1 MFLFPIP
8 SGLDDSLQQYIP
20 SFQQQQVDG
29 ERLLRM
35 THQELLS
42 LGVSR
47 VGHQE
52 LVLEAVDL
60 LCALVSN
67 PFSVPVIVTIWAWFV
82 WPACLPNSQQPKTP
96 KTFWVRP
103 TVQFAHA
110 ATQTE
115 VLNSVQ
121 TSVFCYNQRAARGSF
136 THLRFQP
143 VIWLFWN
150 SDFTQTPFISH
161 LQSAESCCTT
171 SDYML

>member
-67 PFSVPVIVTIWAWFV
+67 PFSVRVIVTIWAWFV
-82 WPACLPNSQQPKTP
+82 
-96 KTFWVRP
+96 
-103 TVQFAHA
+103 
-110 ATQTE
+110 
-115 VLNSVQ
+115 
-121 TSVFCYNQRAARGSF
+121 
-136 THLRFQP
+136 
-143 VIWLFWN
+143 
-150 SDFTQTPFISH
+150 
-161 LQSAESCCTT
+161 
-171 SDYML
+171 

>member
-82 WPACLPNSQQPKTP
+82 
-96 KTFWVRP
+96 
-103 TVQFAHA
+103 
-110 ATQTE
+110 
-115 VLNSVQ
+115 
-121 TSVFCYNQRAARGSF
+121 
-136 THLRFQP
+136 
-143 VIWLFWN
+143 
-150 SDFTQTPFISH
+150 
-161 LQSAESCCTT
+161 
-171 SDYML
+171 

>member
-1 MFLFPIP
+1 MFLSPVP

-67 PFSVPVIVTIWAWFV
+67 PFSVPVIVAIWDWFI
-82 WPACLPNSQQPKTP
+82 WPACLPNSQQVPKLSG
-96 KTFWVRP
+96 WDL
-103 TVQFAHA
+103 QFSLHMLRYRQKSW
-110 ATQTE
+110 TQSKH
-115 VLNSVQ
+115 LFSVTSKKLPEEASHTSGFSQLSDFFGIQ
-121 TSVFCYNQRAARGSF
+121 TSPNLLLSVTCSQ
-136 THLRFQP
+136 
-143 VIWLFWN
+143 W
-150 SDFTQTPFISH
+150 SH
-161 LQSAESCCTT
+161 VVPL
-171 SDYML
+171 